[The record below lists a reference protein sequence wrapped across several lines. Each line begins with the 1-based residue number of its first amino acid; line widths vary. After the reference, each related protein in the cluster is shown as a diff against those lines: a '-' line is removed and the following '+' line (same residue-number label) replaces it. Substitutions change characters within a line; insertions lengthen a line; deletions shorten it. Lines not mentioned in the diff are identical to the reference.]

1 MVTCPD
7 CGCQFSTSKQ
17 LEEALAAPPDRRV
30 TVDITAITK
39 LPRYPTPMGDMLFMS
54 DILSRLEL
62 HPNG

>member
-7 CGCQFSTSKQ
+7 CGCQFSTVKQ
-17 LEEALAAPPDRRV
+17 LEEALTQPLDRRV

-39 LPRYPTPMGDMLFMS
+39 LPRYPTSMGDMLFMS
-54 DILSRLEL
+54 DILAKLEL